1 MLAHG
6 AWVGRL
12 TKDEA
17 LADALVRGDLEGA
30 PVNDQDRAM
39 LRYVRK
45 LTLEPG
51 RVEREDV
58 EELRRAGFSDAAIG
72 DIAINTA
79 LFAFMNRVVDGLGG
93 QLEGD
98 MVERA
103 KRYDLPL
110 HPGTYEHLTE

>member
-1 MLAHG
+1 VLAHG

-17 LADALVRGDLEGA
+17 LTDALIRGDVEGA
-30 PVNDQDRAM
+30 PVNEQDRAM

-45 LTLEPG
+45 LTLEPAN
-51 RVEREDV
+51 VEHQDV
-58 EELRRAGFSDAAIG
+58 EELRRAAFSDAAIG
-72 DIAINTA
+72 DIAINAA

-98 MVERA
+98 MFDRA
-103 KRYDLPL
+103 RRYELPL
-110 HPGTYEHLTE
+110 HAGTYEHLM